1 MPAIDSSCILRPP
14 NQANYYDTLWVSPQK
29 ATDKKG
35 PGKTR
40 ASPTG
45 RIAYHYPDMQG
56 FRIYPQI

>member
-1 MPAIDSSCILRPP
+1 MGPGRDI
-14 NQANYYDTLWVSPQK
+14 LWVSPQK

-45 RIAYHYPDMQG
+45 RIAYHYPDMHG
-56 FRIYPQI
+56 FRIYPKI